1 VFKPIV
7 KQPNLWIACAA
18 VLFVSISLE
27 FCGHACGFL
36 LTPDSLQYLSAA
48 KSFSASGKFLSPDGS
63 YYSYWGPLFP
73 IILSFFKQPQ
83 DALVWIN
90 VFCKIVI
97 AVALLALAN
106 SFIKESVLK
115 IVFLIVSMVGV
126 HMALISV
133 FVWSELI
140 FMMVI
145 LLNAH
150 FALSLNKNRSNY
162 YWFLITGFLAC
173 LQRDAGFFWM
183 CGVCLWLLLD
193 NSATLKTRIIQSAIC
208 FSVCTSGLIAWRVY
222 IHFVMHQSSNFYDY
236 SFFFHAFENVQL
248 VLLTFGKMFFPL
260 NGIPGMATGFLFFL
274 LLFWSVLNSTRKTQ
288 LLGIIISVYTLG
300 FIALPWQLD
309 VNEMDRY
316 FSVITPLVY
325 LFALSLVD
333 KLQPAKRRV
342 SFLIYTIVL
351 FWLCYP
357 LTRTFINVKA
367 WHERSCSM
375 SDVSK

>member
-7 KQPNLWIACAA
+7 KQANLWIACAA

-27 FCGHACGFL
+27 FYGHACGFL
-36 LTPDSLQYLSAA
+36 LTPDSLQYLSAT
-48 KSFSASGKFLSPDGS
+48 KSLSASGKFLSPDGS

-97 AVALLALAN
+97 AGALLALAN
-106 SFIKESVLK
+106 SFIKDSVLK
-115 IVFLIVSMVGV
+115 IAFLIVSMIGV

-133 FVWSELI
+133 FAWSELI
-140 FMMVI
+140 FMMFI

-150 FALSLNKNRSNY
+150 FALSLNKNRFSY
-162 YWFLITGFLAC
+162 YWFLITGFFAC

-183 CGVCLWLLLD
+183 CGVCLWLLFD
-193 NSATLKTRIIQSAIC
+193 SSTTLKHKIIQSVTC
-208 FSVCTSGLIAWRVY
+208 FLVCTSGLMVWRVY

-236 SFFFHAFENVQL
+236 SFFFHALENVQS
-248 VLLTFGKMFFPL
+248 VLLTFGKMLLPL

-274 LLFWSVLNSTRKTQ
+274 LPFWSFLKSNRNIQ

-309 VNEMDRY
+309 ANEMDRY
-316 FSVITPLVY
+316 FSVIAPLVY
-325 LFALSLVD
+325 LFVLSLVD
-333 KLQPAKRRV
+333 ELQPAQRRV
-342 SFLIYTIVL
+342 SIFIYTIVL

-357 LTRTFINVKA
+357 LTRTFVNVKA
-367 WHERSCSM
+367 WHERSCS
-375 SDVSK
+375 VSK

>member
-1 VFKPIV
+1 
-7 KQPNLWIACAA
+7 L
-18 VLFVSISLE
+18 
-27 FCGHACGFL
+27 
-36 LTPDSLQYLSAA
+36 
-48 KSFSASGKFLSPDGS
+48 
-63 YYSYWGPLFP
+63 
-73 IILSFFKQPQ
+73 II
-83 DALVWIN
+83 
-90 VFCKIVI
+90 
-97 AVALLALAN
+97 
-106 SFIKESVLK
+106 
-115 IVFLIVSMVGV
+115 SMVGV

-150 FALSLNKNRSNY
+150 FALSLNKNRFSY
-162 YWFLITGFLAC
+162 YWFLITGFFAC

-183 CGVCLWLLLD
+183 VGVCLWLLFD
-193 NSATLKTRIIQSAIC
+193 NSATVKTRIIQSAIY
-208 FSVCTSGLIAWRVY
+208 FSVCTSGLIVWRVY

-248 VLLTFGKMFFPL
+248 VLLTFGKMLLPL

-309 VNEMDRY
+309 ANEMDRY
-316 FSVITPLVY
+316 FSVITPPVY

-333 KLQPAKRRV
+333 ELQPAKRRV
-342 SFLIYTIVL
+342 SFLIYAIVL

-357 LTRTFINVKA
+357 LTRTFINVNA
-367 WHERSCSM
+367 WHERSCF
-375 SDVSK
+375 VSK